1 MDAEGFTLCSVG
13 GAIDSVLEL
22 GLRTKN
28 LADLFDPEFAH
39 QQTCSL
45 CDVCGREL
53 GITSHHIAKSQVMH
67 GTLMSPTWQK
77 AVKRI
82 EQRGKRKEEST

>member
-1 MDAEGFTLCSVG
+1 M
-13 GAIDSVLEL
+13 LEL

-39 QQTCSL
+39 RQTCSL

-53 GITSHHIAKSQVMH
+53 GITNAKIAKSQVMH
-67 GTLMSPTWQK
+67 GTLIP
-77 AVKRI
+77 R
-82 EQRGKRKEEST
+82 RR